1 MKTIN
6 LVAAAAAKPHLLAAA
21 TAARTHLLAA
31 AAAALMLGAC
41 VDGSRTYEMP
51 VEKAFNKVRDVSYS
65 GRKVGDE
72 RTQLWPTTYKINY
85 DEPKKI
91 EWRFTRDVPFGTH
104 DLVTAT
110 FEAVDADTTRIQWEM
125 KATESDFVTIDE
137 QRNKKIK
144 MWDSVR
150 RILREQVD
158 AALTDRPFDGNR
170 VDQDRS

>member
-6 LVAAAAAKPHLLAAA
+6 LIAAAVAAK
-21 TAARTHLLAA
+21 THLMAA

-41 VDGSRTYEMP
+41 GADGSRTYEMP

-72 RTQLWPTTYKINY
+72 RVQLWPTTYKIIY

-91 EWRFTRDVPFGTH
+91 EWRFTRDVPHGTH

-110 FEAVDADTTRIQWEM
+110 FEAVDADTTRIHWEM
-125 KATESDFVTIDE
+125 KATESDFVMIDE

-144 MWDSVR
+144 MWGSVR
-150 RILREQVD
+150 RILREHVD

-170 VDQDRS
+170 VAEDRS